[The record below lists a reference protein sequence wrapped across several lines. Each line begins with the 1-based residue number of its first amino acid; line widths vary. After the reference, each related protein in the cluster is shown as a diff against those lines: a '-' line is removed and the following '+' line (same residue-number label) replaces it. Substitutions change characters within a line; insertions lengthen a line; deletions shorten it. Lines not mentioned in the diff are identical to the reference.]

1 MQEDNNPYGGGTSPQ
16 PNTPYN
22 GQPVY
27 PWQQSADSA
36 PQQQANPTQQNA
48 NPTQAQQPAN
58 FAAPQ
63 QAQRMPWQQPVNSV
77 LQQSDSALQRS
88 SEPES
93 QQQNANPTQ
102 VPQSADS
109 EASQQSSGSAWQQV
123 DSASEQSNGSASQQP
138 FNPGQSQQS
147 ETPSWQQSGTAP
159 QHLQGSWQQP
169 VNSAPQQTAGMPAQQ
184 PMGPMYQQ
192 PVEVSS
198 QPPTTPVSAPPMGT
212 SSQPPMGTS
221 SQPPAGMSPQQPFGQ
236 APQRP
241 RMAIVSL
248 ILGIVAIV
256 LFWIPVVGIACGI
269 AAIVTGFMSMRKINA
284 GRLPGKGLS
293 IGGLATGIIAAVLS
307 VIVFIASF
315 NTIMDAFNGNG
326 TTSFS
331 DSSAISA
338 TPRGDDQQKKEQE
351 DYKNPE
357 KKVLKGSGSFTDT
370 EVKIASAKRGPKDHE
385 GNWTLIITYQYK
397 NTGKEKTSFLKAVD
411 DRVSQNGVNLAKDYL
426 PDNTE
431 GYSFDSYDAD
441 VAPNA
446 SSKVTVA
453 YKLVDG
459 STPVNVVLESGIN
472 FKEETYVTQT
482 INIK

>member
-36 PQQQANPTQQNA
+36 PQQMNPTQQNT

-58 FAAPQ
+58 FADSQ
-63 QAQRMPWQQPVNSV
+63 QSQRMPWQQPINSV

-93 QQQNANPTQ
+93 QQQNANPAQ

-123 DSASEQSNGSASQQP
+123 DSASEQSHGSSAQQP
-138 FNPGQSQQS
+138 TNPARSQQS
-147 ETPSWQQSGTAP
+147 EAPSWQQSGTAP
-159 QHLQGSWQQP
+159 QNLQGSWQQP
-169 VNSAPQQTAGMPAQQ
+169 VNSAPQQAAGIPTPQPAGSVYQQ
-184 PMGPMYQQ
+184 PMDM
-192 PVEVSS
+192 SS
-198 QPPTTPVSAPPMGT
+198 QPPTAPVSAPPMGT
-212 SSQPPMGTS
+212 SSQPPMG
-221 SQPPAGMSPQQPFGQ
+221 MSPQQPFGP

-256 LFWIPVVGIACGI
+256 LFWIPIVGIACGI

-315 NTIMDAFNGNG
+315 NTIMGAFSGNG
-326 TTSFS
+326 GTPSFS

-338 TPRGDDQQKKEQE
+338 SPRGDDKQKKEQQ

-357 KKVLKGSGSFTDT
+357 EKVLKGSGSFTDT

-385 GNWTLIITYQYK
+385 GAWTLVVTYQYK

-411 DRVSQNGVNLAKDYL
+411 DRVSQNGITLVKDYL

-453 YKLVDG
+453 YKLIDG
-459 STPVNVVLESGIN
+459 STPVNVVLQSGIN
-472 FKEETYVTQT
+472 FKERTYVTQT